1 MGQPA
6 NSDSLSAK
14 GRVEKEVLEL
24 LIDGLN
30 GGELTVETARA
41 AARETLVTLEKL
53 DAHEE
58 TLADFYKD
66 LSDKYPIFS
75 ELYDRVKADIV
86 KAKEFS
92 AYRQALSAIHQGEL
106 AKAHN
111 IAQGAIVST
120 AHESNNPN

>member
-6 NSDSLSAK
+6 NASPLSAK

-30 GGELTVETARA
+30 SGELTVDSAKA
-41 AARETLVTLEKL
+41 AARETLATLEKL

-58 TLADFYKD
+58 TLAEFYKN
-66 LSDKYPIFS
+66 LAEKYPIFA
-75 ELYDRVKADIV
+75 ELYDKVNSEIV
-86 KAKEFS
+86 KTKEFS
-92 AYRQALSAIHQGEL
+92 AYRQALSAIHNGEL
-106 AKAHN
+106 EKAHA
-111 IAQGAIVST
+111 IAKGAIVAT